1 MNFQENTGLT
11 LTFSA
16 GPEQHTVPGCF
27 VTLPAGAAAQSE
39 RGVEVEGVALEYVT
53 DEVPH
58 GLRAFDD
65 DSKRKLDEL
74 RQRFKIM
81 SQASVVPFE
90 PGQ

>member
-1 MNFQENTGLT
+1 MNFQDGQSLT

-16 GPEQHTVPGCF
+16 GPEEHHLPGRF
-27 VTLPAGAAAQSE
+27 VTLPEESVQS
-39 RGVEVEGVALEYVT
+39 RQGIEVEDVVLEYVT

-81 SQASVVPFE
+81 TQASVVPFE
-90 PGQ
+90 PGE

>member
-1 MNFQENTGLT
+1 MDFQENRSLT

-16 GPEQHTVPGCF
+16 GPEQHTLPGRF
-27 VTLPAGAAAQSE
+27 VTLPEESQVPGRQ
-39 RGVEVEGVALEYVT
+39 GIEVEGTALEYVT

-81 SQASVVPFE
+81 TEASVVPFE
-90 PGQ
+90 PGE